1 VIAAETGLAMAHPE
15 RSEPAQG
22 SGTGSLHASGLKA
35 TLPRLKVLQIF
46 RESGRRHL
54 SAEDVY
60 KTLLVE
66 GSDIGLAT
74 VYRVLMQFVQAG
86 LLERQRFE
94 GDKAVFELN
103 EGRHHDHLVCVRCGR
118 VEEFVDAEI
127 EHRQRQIAAERGFD
141 LQEHAL
147 ALYGVCSR
155 TDCRGQSSQSDQS
168 EESAP

>member
-1 VIAAETGLAMAHPE
+1 VTGPESGFAMVHTA
-15 RSEPAQG
+15 RGEPA
-22 SGTGSLHASGLKA
+22 SDSDTGSLHAIGLKA

-103 EGRHHDHLVCVRCGR
+103 EGRHHDHLVCVRCGQ
-118 VEEFVDAEI
+118 VDEFMDEAI
-127 EHRQRQIAAERGFD
+127 EARQQAVALERGFE
-141 LQEHAL
+141 LTEHRL
-147 ALYGVCSR
+147 ALFGLCAG
-155 TDCRGQSSQSDQS
+155 CRAAGRKP
-168 EESAP
+168 ARNPA